1 MVSAMIDF
9 LTGIIQ
15 TNEQGMADCV
25 DSFHLTDLL
34 LIPLK
39 EFCANPLVLAAAL
52 RGKAQCLRSYLTFQ

>member
-1 MVSAMIDF
+1 MSAMIDF
-9 LTGIIQ
+9 LTGIII

-39 EFCANPLVLAAAL
+39 EYVANPLILAAAL
-52 RGKAQCLRSYLTFQ
+52 RGNQQID